1 MNNIEKKLN
10 KSADALVREKKADIL
25 KYCGIKIKEK
35 SGFNKEKLFNAL
47 TVVAVVIFLVSFAVI
62 CYIPI
67 ANNNAHIT
75 AETPGSVTDVYT
87 STHEAFT
94 TTPEKENGVYIYNG
108 FRSAG
113 EPPFPLPAGIPDVK
127 NGYHVYSGTDYAC
140 YAKFTENLKDS
151 GFDYDSTGFGDR
163 YYSGFFIRE
172 DSIVYVNYDKEIE
185 ELEIF
190 WYKKSPYAPENGV
203 SEDEAVQILYPEK
216 SSSKLELHPLD
227 ITPEG
232 FYEKT
237 GAQIFV
243 APTFSFDRYDKTG
256 HPEMKMA
263 ENKHYFDCVTL
274 IKDGKSF
281 TVDYDCIAS
290 ADIDG
295 DGKGEI
301 CILNY
306 GITSGVFTFGFCA
319 LTDKDPY
326 SGYFRCIHM
335 RLSFAEKDGELKVCG
350 TLKND
355 ETMYYDIKIEKSWGK
370 EYINLYS
377 DGKPLSNWSVPQV
390 SSMKNEEYISI
401 DEAIQRLESGE
412 NVYIKDIAN
421 IDDPVIG
428 IWTGDNIAQEFRS
441 AKDILLYESSVTQ
454 TLIALDSFTGFKTV
468 SNGQSSYVYKIELEN
483 GKYLVA
489 GEFNESLPSLF
500 DHKFFD
506 AAKEITDAPF
516 PSPENSRVVA
526 IIEKC
531 GYDAEAKNP
540 GSNIADADKKSAS
553 IIEAAD
559 ALAAGHSVRLSDIRL
574 PGDATLF
581 ASALIADPEKGEQL
595 KNKNGLVILDEF
607 TAKEFRES
615 TDGNVLA
622 AEIGVIY
629 NENGYDKKAMIYAY
643 LPTEALDDCLKVNAE
658 TISESSF
665 VSKYADQ
672 AAVYSITDYRN
683 NRVLFYDDSIISSSS
698 ERMAQ

>member
-10 KSADALVREKKADIL
+10 KSADALMREKKADIL
-25 KYCGIKIKEK
+25 KYCGIEIKEK
-35 SGFNKEKLFNAL
+35 SGFNKEKLFTAL

-87 STHEAFT
+87 STHEAYT

-108 FRSAG
+108 LRSAG

-172 DSIVYVNYDKEIE
+172 DSIVYVSYDKEIE

-263 ENKHYFDCVTL
+263 ENKHYFDRVTL
-274 IKDGKSF
+274 IKNGKSF

-301 CILNY
+301 CFLNY

-326 SGYFRCIHM
+326 SGYFQCNYM

-355 ETMYYDIKIEKSWGK
+355 ETRYYDIKIEKSGGK

-377 DGKPLSNWSVPQV
+377 DGKPLSNWGVPPAKTATPEDIKNRLKNNETVYYDEITGVSKEKYAVFYRDPKHPRLMQIFDDYNELQKYIVKLIESSIKLSVNVDISRYV
-390 SSMKNEEYISI
+390 SVYVKEYDNSGYYAVALCNDRKTVF
-401 DEAIQRLESGE
+401 DESSL
-412 NVYIKDIAN
+412 NVKTEKD
-421 IDDPVIG
+421 DSKRPVVFALIEKG
-428 IWTGDNIAQEFRS
+428 R
-441 AKDILLYESSVTQ
+441 YES
-454 TLIALDSFTGFKTV
+454 
-468 SNGQSSYVYKIELEN
+468 
-483 GKYLVA
+483 
-489 GEFNESLPSLF
+489 
-500 DHKFFD
+500 
-506 AAKEITDAPF
+506 
-516 PSPENSRVVA
+516 
-526 IIEKC
+526 
-531 GYDAEAKNP
+531 EAKNP
-540 GSNIADADKKSAS
+540 AS
-553 IIEAAD
+553 DISGANNKPVGITEAAKKLD
-559 ALAAGHSVRLSDIRL
+559 GGQSVRLCDVVL
-574 PGDATLF
+574 
-581 ASALIADPEKGEQL
+581 PEKASLSVSTFFAEQNTGEPCR
-595 KNKNGLVILDEF
+595 NNEGVIILDEY
-607 TAKEFRES
+607 TAEAFSSNAEGKTLAVEVLVSYED
-615 TDGNVLA
+615 DGC
-622 AEIGVIY
+622 G
-629 NENGYDKKAMIYAY
+629 KKAVILAY
-643 LPTEALDDCLKVNAE
+643 LPDEALDDCVKVNSE
-658 TISESSF
+658 TMNEEAFFNMYKDNS
-665 VSKYADQ
+665 
-672 AAVYSITDYRN
+672 AVYSITDYRN
-683 NRVLFYDDSIISSSS
+683 EHTVYYDDGIVNEFMS
-698 ERMAQ
+698 RV